1 MNRPIKKEVL
11 RTGRFLIPLRIYENQ
26 GPELVCLNGVQ
37 QSMAMWHSFIRRFR
51 NKYRIVLFDF
61 PNQGRGRILSG
72 PVNASLEEQIEI
84 LHAVLK
90 SAKVGNNLTICAA
103 SWGGVVGAAFAAK
116 YPDKAKRL
124 ILASLGTRPNK
135 KMIETIQRGSSI
147 SAENRREMA
156 ETLIESFGQ
165 NLPGSIKQKI
175 IAQFNNMSSEKL
187 KAFHQHGL
195 FVLGTKEIGDV
206 VKLRD
211 IRAETILINGE
222 KDSIIDLNDVKFLAT
237 QIPDCQ
243 LRIVKNAGHFL
254 HLERQEILDLYQ
266 EILKKHV
273 KDDT

>member
-1 MNRPIKKEVL
+1 MNRSIKKEAL
-11 RTGRFLIPLRIYENQ
+11 RTGRFLLPLRIYENQ

-37 QSMAMWHSFIRRFR
+37 QSMAMWSSFIRRFR

-116 YPDKAKRL
+116 YPDKVKRL

-135 KMIETIQRGSSI
+135 KMIETIQRGSNI
-147 SAENRREMA
+147 SSENRREMA

-266 EILKKHV
+266 EILEKHV
-273 KDDT
+273 KDNT